1 MGVLRKFGFVA
12 ANIWVAYHIFC
23 VAIAPVGMPPTS
35 PLLSD
40 VSEFARP
47 YNEFFFLNHG
57 YHYFAPDPG
66 GSTLIQCEVP
76 QQTGRNKRLR
86 FPDVEI
92 SPRLLYHRY
101 FMLAENVGAF
111 PPDMQ
116 AEIFDAYARH
126 FANKMGSDTITL
138 KAVTHNPSSMAAI
151 LQGFELSDPETYS
164 YETLGTWKFRND
176 GSVIRDAVFDAVAED
191 HSTARI
197 PFEAAPAVDESVAI
211 ELVPIAMEENEL
223 VQEEAPSADV
233 GVIVSPEDTTDGRS
247 FSAKGLDHE

>member
-1 MGVLRKFGFVA
+1 MNLLRKVGFLVA
-12 ANIWVAYHIFC
+12 NVWVAYHIFC

-40 VSEFARP
+40 VSEIARP

-76 QQTGRNKRLR
+76 QQSGRDKRFR

-111 PPDMQ
+111 PAEMQ
-116 AEIFDAYARH
+116 TDIFDAYARH
-126 FANKMGSDTITL
+126 FAREMDSDTITL
-138 KAVTHNPSSMAAI
+138 KVVTHDPSSMAAI

-176 GSVIRDAVFDAVAED
+176 GSVIRDAVFDSPVQD
-191 HSTARI
+191 HNTARI
-197 PFEAAPAVDESVAI
+197 PFEAAPAVDDIDAV
-211 ELVPIAMEENEL
+211 ELVPIAVESDSASSE
-223 VQEEAPSADV
+223 VPSADL
-233 GVIVSPEDTTDGRS
+233 GESLLNADGSSQRS
-247 FSAKGLDHE
+247 FSAKDGDND